1 MKKNN
6 AKTNAMRI
14 LDGLSISYNV
24 REYDD
29 DGEHE
34 LSRGAA
40 AVTAQKLSEDAAR
53 VFKTIVMA
61 SDENELFIFCQSAT
75 TQINLK
81 KARAVTGAKKI
92 EPLKIEKLQKATG
105 YIRGGCSPL
114 GMTHSYPTFIDESA
128 ELFDT
133 IFVSAGVR
141 GLQLELSPQA
151 LAKACNAK
159 FVDLAL

>member
-1 MKKNN
+1 
-6 AKTNAMRI
+6 MRI
-14 LDGLSISYNV
+14 LDGLSIKYLV
-24 REYDD
+24 HEYED

-40 AVTAQKLSEDAAR
+40 AVTAQKLCEDAQR

-61 SDENELFIFCQSAT
+61 GGGGDLFVFCQSADN
-75 TQINLK
+75 QINLK
-81 KARAVTGAKKI
+81 KARAVTGAKSI
-92 EPLKIEKLQKATG
+92 EPLKLERLQKATG

-133 IFVSAGVR
+133 IFVSAGTR
-141 GLQLELSPQA
+141 GLQLELSPQD